1 MDEHRANGM
10 TERHLI
16 EEIAERQRD
25 AALDLAATQK
35 AVAILRK
42 GGGEGATGAPVGEAE
57 PLRNAP

>member
-1 MDEHRANGM
+1 M

-42 GGGEGATGAPVGEAE
+42 GGAKGYRRTCW
-57 PLRNAP
+57 RS